1 VVDNEGMGKKKSK
14 GSSHSSSFKSLF
26 EEAFGALWKF
36 RRQVVAKGLDKGDM
50 GKN

>member
-26 EEAFGALWKF
+26 EEAFGGLWKF
-36 RRQVVAKGLDKGDM
+36 RRQVVAKGLDKGDV